1 MILFFEEII
10 NCVFQRFSFKDLLL
24 FNKFIC
30 LLFLRGKEYL
40 LFDIQDINLD
50 YVLLFCGIMLLIRGV
65 RNFVKDYLCWFEGQE
80 DILKSVIDFI
90 FEIFVVLS
98 KMDFL
103 FKINEN
109 NLFLFYV
116 EIITNLFFNM
126 KLYYCDYIE
135 MVYFD
140 VGLVRVVFSMDF
152 FY

>member
-1 MILFFEEII
+1 
-10 NCVFQRFSFKDLLL
+10 
-24 FNKFIC
+24 
-30 LLFLRGKEYL
+30 
-40 LFDIQDINLD
+40 
-50 YVLLFCGIMLLIRGV
+50 
-65 RNFVKDYLCWFEGQE
+65 
-80 DILKSVIDFI
+80 
-90 FEIFVVLS
+90 
-98 KMDFL
+98 MDFL